1 MPRYSDTSYKPPF
14 ARRLGRTAGN
24 KPAPRGGKKDAAA
37 ATLAAYGGTSET
49 EGVTNVIEALEA
61 IGKEEIVTTVTDTVV
76 MTDTARVTDFVVEAE
91 VEAAEWSMLNKKAE
105 LLTAAGDLGLTV
117 DSSMTKATILEA
129 ITGAV

>member
-1 MPRYSDTSYKPPF
+1 
-14 ARRLGRTAGN
+14 LGRTAGN

-91 VEAAEWSMLNKKAE
+91 VEAEVEAAEWSMLNKKAE